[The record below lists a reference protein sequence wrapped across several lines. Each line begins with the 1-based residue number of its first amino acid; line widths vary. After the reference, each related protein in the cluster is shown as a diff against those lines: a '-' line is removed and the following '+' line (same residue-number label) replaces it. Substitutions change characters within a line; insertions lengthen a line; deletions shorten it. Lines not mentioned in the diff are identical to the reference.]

1 MGKAEDDL
9 SFGLANEIEVR
20 AVLRGLFG
28 GELKKLANKY
38 SCCDFYSNK
47 ILVEL
52 KSRRIK
58 KDKYQTCFIGLNKIE
73 WFAKQKKE
81 CYISYLYEDGLY
93 YIKYDADLFDTFAI
107 TSDDINKDGI
117 IKTTLNV
124 KIPTKLLIKIK

>member
-1 MGKAEDDL
+1 MGKVDEDL
-9 SFGLANEIEVR
+9 KFGLENEIQVMP
-20 AVLRGLFG
+20 VLSEYFG
-28 GELKKLANKY
+28 CVLKKFANKY
-38 SCCDFYSNK
+38 SYCDFYSDK

-73 WFAKQKKE
+73 WFAKQKKP
-81 CYISYLYEDGLY
+81 CYIAYLYEDGLY
-93 YIKYDADLFDTFAI
+93 YIKYDADLFDKFAI
-107 TSDDINKDGI
+107 TADNIKADEI